1 MGAGYHGGFGKTNGN
16 KTHQKNLE
24 TTKKSSNSLIDKNII
39 SEMERNKIKFTK
51 DDLIF
56 TTKDKTGQ
64 LIFLEKGNSSVGLK
78 HIEQRHTK
86 DFVEKHKIQASQVS
100 NHIYSVL
107 TQGDLEYS
115 RATIKK
121 GKEGFERLYKY
132 KGKYYLL
139 SGVGINGFVV
149 SAYPLDNKTA
159 QQHIRRYKNERKN

>member
-1 MGAGYHGGFGKTNGN
+1 MGAGYKGGFGHTNGD

-24 TTKKSSNSLIDKNII
+24 TTKKSSISLVDKNIV
-39 SEMERNKIKFTK
+39 SEMERNNIKFTK
-51 DDLIF
+51 EDLIF

-64 LIFLEKGNSSVGLK
+64 LIFLEKGNSSAGLK
-78 HIEQRHTK
+78 HIEQRHTE

-100 NHIYSVL
+100 KHIHSVF

-115 RATIKK
+115 RTTVKK

-139 SGVGINGFVV
+139 SGVGTNGFVV
-149 SAYPLDNKTA
+149 SAYPLDDKIA
-159 QQHIRRYKNERKN
+159 KQHIRRYKK

>member
-1 MGAGYHGGFGKTNGN
+1 MGAGYKGGFGHTGGEK
-16 KTHQKNLE
+16 KHQNNIESSKN
-24 TTKKSSNSLIDKNII
+24 SSKNLIDKKLV

-51 DDLIF
+51 EDLIF

-64 LIFLEKGNSSVGLK
+64 LIFLEKGNSSAGLQ
-78 HIEQRHTK
+78 HIEQRHAK

-100 NHIYSVL
+100 KHIHSVF

-115 RATIKK
+115 RTTVKK

-139 SGVGINGFVV
+139 SGVGTNGFVV
-149 SAYPLDNKTA
+149 SAYPIDDKTA
-159 QQHIRRYKNERKN
+159 KQHIRRYKK

>member
-1 MGAGYHGGFGKTNGN
+1 MGAGYHGGFGHTNGE

-24 TTKKSSNSLIDKNII
+24 TTKKSSISLVDKNIV
-39 SEMERNKIKFTK
+39 SEMERNNIKFAK
-51 DDLIF
+51 EDLIF

-64 LIFLEKGNSSVGLK
+64 LIFLEKGNSSAGLK
-78 HIEQRHTK
+78 HIEQRHTE

-100 NHIYSVL
+100 KHIHSVF

-115 RATIKK
+115 RTTVKK

-139 SGVGINGFVV
+139 SGVGTNGFVV
-149 SAYPLDNKTA
+149 SAYPLDDKNA
-159 QQHIRRYKNERKN
+159 EQHIRRYKK

>member
-1 MGAGYHGGFGKTNGN
+1 MGAGYHGGFGHTDGE

-24 TTKKSSNSLIDKNII
+24 TTKKSSISLVDKNIV
-39 SEMERNKIKFTK
+39 SEMERNNIKFTK
-51 DDLIF
+51 EDLIF

-64 LIFLEKGNSSVGLK
+64 LIFLEKGNSSAGLK
-78 HIEQRHTK
+78 HIEQRHTE

-100 NHIYSVL
+100 KHIHSVF

-115 RATIKK
+115 RTTVKK

-139 SGVGINGFVV
+139 SGIGTNGFVV
-149 SAYPLDNKTA
+149 SAYPLDDKTA
-159 QQHIRRYKNERKN
+159 KQHIRRYKK

>member
-1 MGAGYHGGFGKTNGN
+1 MGAGYRGGFGHTNGD

-24 TTKKSSNSLIDKNII
+24 TTKKSSISLVDKNIV
-39 SEMERNKIKFTK
+39 SEMERNNIKFTK
-51 DDLIF
+51 EDLIF

-64 LIFLEKGNSSVGLK
+64 LIFLEKGNSSAGLK
-78 HIEQRHTK
+78 HIEQRHTE

-100 NHIYSVL
+100 KHIHSVF

-115 RATIKK
+115 RTTVKK

-139 SGVGINGFVV
+139 SGVGTNGFVV
-149 SAYPLDNKTA
+149 SAYPLDDKTA
-159 QQHIRRYKNERKN
+159 KQHIRRYKK

>member
-1 MGAGYHGGFGKTNGN
+1 MGAGYHGGFGHTNGE
-16 KTHQKNLE
+16 KTYQKNLE
-24 TTKKSSNSLIDKNII
+24 TTKKSSISLVDKNIV
-39 SEMERNKIKFTK
+39 SEMERNNIKFTK
-51 DDLIF
+51 EDLII

-64 LIFLEKGNSSVGLK
+64 LIFLEKGNSSAGLK

-100 NHIYSVL
+100 KHIHSVF

-115 RATIKK
+115 RTTVKK

-139 SGVGINGFVV
+139 SGVGTNGFVV
-149 SAYPLDNKTA
+149 SAYPLDDKTA
-159 QQHIRRYKNERKN
+159 EQHIRRYKK

>member
-1 MGAGYHGGFGKTNGN
+1 MGAGYHGGFGKTNGD

-24 TTKKSSNSLIDKNII
+24 TAKNASNNLIDKNIV
-39 SEMERNKIKFTK
+39 SEMERNNIKFTK
-51 DDLIF
+51 ENLIF

-64 LIFLEKGNSSVGLK
+64 LIFLEKGNSSAGLK

-100 NHIYSVL
+100 KHIHSVF

-115 RATIKK
+115 RTTVKK

-139 SGVGINGFVV
+139 SGVGTNGFVV
-149 SAYPLDNKTA
+149 SAYPLDDKTA
-159 QQHIRRYKNERKN
+159 KQHIRRYKK

>member
-1 MGAGYHGGFGKTNGN
+1 MGAGYKGGFGHTNGE

-24 TTKKSSNSLIDKNII
+24 ATKKLSSSLIDKNIV
-39 SEMERNKIKFTK
+39 SEMEKNKIKFTK
-51 DDLIF
+51 KDLGF

-64 LIFLEKGNSSVGLK
+64 LIFLEKGNSSAGLK

-100 NHIYSVL
+100 KHIHSVF

-115 RATIKK
+115 RTTVKK

-139 SGVGINGFVV
+139 SGVGTNGFVV
-149 SAYPLDNKTA
+149 SAYPLDDKTA
-159 QQHIRRYKNERKN
+159 KQHIRRYKK